1 MVDITGNDR
10 GNGSRKKMTDITGR
24 KRGDGPRK
32 PQTDTTGQDR
42 SKGTSRKKGP
52 SNTAA
57 WQSASDKAQKKAED
71 RRLGGMGGSRESI
84 AAHNRDRRLYFASQ
98 AAEEEVQEDSGSGRG
113 LMDFLQEALGMQGGS
128 SAQFEA
134 GPSAPRINYD
144 GMRKD
149 LNDRAGSNDQRLTDV
164 YRQLQGQYEA
174 NGPAVKAMYDKT
186 GEQVGANFDKA
197 AANVDEAA
205 KSTRNEQARMFDA
218 LGIGDAAANIV
229 ENGDDAGIA
238 AQQAKQN
245 LAQNQAANVST
256 LNQSGA
262 AAQTFNTAM
271 GQSAG
276 ISGANK
282 RADLS
287 AQLQS
292 RMAELGMMEQ
302 KDNQQAAQQD
312 ADNQRQAAS
321 MNADSENRRYSQALQ
336 MAQMMMSEQQWNT
349 TRGDNLEQG
358 AAELAQRQMQSQAEL
373 VEQQRRDTEQAMEST
388 GPNADSIQS
397 IIDLLAKS
405 NIKPGDDKFAQTFS
419 AYQRTR

>member
-1 MVDITGNDR
+1 
-10 GNGSRKKMTDITGR
+10 
-24 KRGDGPRK
+24 
-32 PQTDTTGQDR
+32 
-42 SKGTSRKKGP
+42 
-52 SNTAA
+52 
-57 WQSASDKAQKKAED
+57 
-71 RRLGGMGGSRESI
+71 
-84 AAHNRDRRLYFASQ
+84 
-98 AAEEEVQEDSGSGRG
+98 
-113 LMDFLQEALGMQGGS
+113 
-128 SAQFEA
+128 
-134 GPSAPRINYD
+134 
-144 GMRKD
+144 
-149 LNDRAGSNDQRLTDV
+149 
-164 YRQLQGQYEA
+164 
-174 NGPAVKAMYDKT
+174 
-186 GEQVGANFDKA
+186 
-197 AANVDEAA
+197 
-205 KSTRNEQARMFDA
+205 
-218 LGIGDAAANIV
+218 
-229 ENGDDAGIA
+229 
-238 AQQAKQN
+238 
-245 LAQNQAANVST
+245 
-256 LNQSGA
+256 
-262 AAQTFNTAM
+262 M

-373 VEQQRRDTEQAMEST
+373 VEQQRRDTAQAMEST